1 MSYHNN
7 SFLEKFPRIFSA
19 SLFFYIVSVETK
31 YSQNC
36 LNEQFIFEKRLN
48 FNPSSQHKI
57 LIFLPFCF
65 PKWISIIVVN

>member
-48 FNPSSQHKI
+48 FNPSS
-57 LIFLPFCF
+57 
-65 PKWISIIVVN
+65 